1 MTRDVSVQ
9 DLRLRSASVVE
20 KRDIFKELPF
30 APAKGRESR
39 ESD

>member
-20 KRDIFKELPF
+20 KRDIFRELPF
-30 APAKGRESR
+30 APARGRR
-39 ESD
+39 QKK